1 MYSGFITSRHAS
13 DWLGAHQRFNKIAFK
28 QLQPYVQLSK
38 FPSLD
43 KIQHFEG
50 MNGPDGI
57 KLKSIH
63 RSDEPS
69 HFYNPDTES
78 GPLLEH
84 IENHHQSL
92 VESLREQNMSRAAFE
107 AAWLAHTVVDGLT
120 PAHHVPYEQELHELY
135 RTGGQDFYRRRNK
148 VIIQGATRLDA
159 LRQNW
164 QMWGRDGLLS
174 NHIHFELGVAAVVI
188 GGSFKG
194 SIHHTK
200 LKGARRLGAI
210 DFFKTE
216 AKIIHH
222 SHMYDQ
228 FQQTSWTAELARTVR
243 RQLAPAII
251 QAVAIEWILAAEQAE
266 IGVNA

>member
-1 MYSGFITSRHAS
+1 MYSGFITSRHAA
-13 DWLGAHQRFNKIAFK
+13 DWLGAHQKFNKIAYK
-28 QLQPYVQLSK
+28 QLHPHVQASK
-38 FPSLD
+38 FPPLD
-43 KIQHFEG
+43 RIQHFEG

-69 HFYNPDTES
+69 HFYNPDTKS
-78 GPLLEH
+78 GPLLDH
-84 IENHHQSL
+84 IKNHHQSL
-92 VESLREQNMSRAAFE
+92 VVALGEQNISRAAFE

-120 PAHHVPYEQELHELY
+120 PAHHVPYEQELHEMY
-135 RTGGQDFYRRRNK
+135 QSGGQNFHRRRNK
-148 VIIQGATRLDA
+148 VIIQGATKRDA

-164 QMWGRDGLLS
+164 QMWGKDGLLS
-174 NHIHFELGVAAVVI
+174 NHIHFELGVATVVI
-188 GGSFKG
+188 GSSFRG
-194 SIHHTK
+194 TIHHTK
-200 LKGARRLGAI
+200 LKGAQRLGVV

-251 QAVAIEWILAAEQAE
+251 QAVAIVWILAAEEAG
-266 IGVNA
+266 IGVEK